1 MNVAFDFRP
10 PPLPPKNKTLIHSWI
25 YLLVFLS
32 KSRIVVSYHKANVVL
47 YTFLVCINV
56 DDLLSDAYIHY
67 NKLKRVLS
75 ESQVRGAFT

>member
-1 MNVAFDFRP
+1 MWLLISDP
-10 PPLPPKNKTLIHSWI
+10 PPKKKNKTLIHSWI
-25 YLLVFLS
+25 YHLVFLS
-32 KSRIVVSYHKANVVL
+32 KSRIVVSYHKANMKL

-75 ESQVRGAFT
+75 ESQVRGASLS